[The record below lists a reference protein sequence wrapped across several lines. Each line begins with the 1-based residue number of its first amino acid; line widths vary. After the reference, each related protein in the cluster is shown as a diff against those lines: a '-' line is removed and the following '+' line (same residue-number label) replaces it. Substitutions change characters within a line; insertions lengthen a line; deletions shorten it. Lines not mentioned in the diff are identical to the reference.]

1 MTAQGE
7 ENVLEYNSIT
17 SPANHFLALWRTGR
31 DDDSTRRQLHSLL
44 LDYPL
49 SGRVI
54 SGYPHDD
61 GFGTMLS
68 SDGWKRV
75 SWVFG
80 PEALPMFLGKSERE
94 VCLLLG
100 LDAKWLDAKIEA
112 GKIFTMVIF
121 PSASL
126 DVVLADWD
134 GVTHVL
140 KTSYTSVW
148 PKVEFHLPRIIA
160 SSFTQLEEEAGYS
173 FLEVNLAGRDHIS
186 GNSRDERYMSLKRIE
201 EIESPSCVQV
211 RQFLWDELGL
221 KPLFRGDGQTEDDNN
236 VLGSKEYLAKNCLL
250 KDIVGAAV
258 VTIDVPHS

>member
-44 LDYPL
+44 RDCPL

-80 PEALPMFLGKSERE
+80 PDALPMFLGKNERE

-100 LDAKWLDAKIEA
+100 FGAAWLDAKIKA
-112 GKIFTMVIF
+112 GKIFTLVIF

-126 DVVLADWD
+126 DVILADWD

-140 KTSYTSVW
+140 KKSYTSVW
-148 PKVEFHLPRIIA
+148 PKVELHLSRIIG
-160 SSFTQLEEEAGYS
+160 STFEQLEEEAGYR
-173 FLEVNLAGRDHIS
+173 FLDVNLVGRDPIS
-186 GNSRDERYMSLKRIE
+186 GDSTDERYMSLKRLE

-221 KPLFRGDGQTEDDNN
+221 KALFRGDGQTIDDSNAPGPAECFAMN
-236 VLGSKEYLAKNCLL
+236 YPLE
-250 KDIVGAAV
+250 DIVGAV
-258 VTIDVPHS
+258 VTKMDVQHS